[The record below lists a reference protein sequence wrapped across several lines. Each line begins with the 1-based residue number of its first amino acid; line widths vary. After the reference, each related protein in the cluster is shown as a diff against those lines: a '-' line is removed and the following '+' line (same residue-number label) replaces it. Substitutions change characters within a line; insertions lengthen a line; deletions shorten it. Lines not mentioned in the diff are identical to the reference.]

1 MSWWLQVILALVLLA
16 VGGLLVPLLL
26 QLRRTAAAVQALA
39 ESARADL
46 DLITADVHHLRARVD
61 GLADQATGCLE
72 LPISLARM
80 AGTASR
86 AFETFLN
93 PRTLAWVAPLLTGFK
108 IALKFL
114 RRPKKSA
121 ASEEESHE

>member
-1 MSWWLQVILALVLLA
+1 MSITCAPGW
-16 VGGLLVPLLL
+16 
-26 QLRRTAAAVQALA
+26 TAW
-39 ESARADL
+39 R
-46 DLITADVHHLRARVD
+46 IRP
-61 GLADQATGCLE
+61 TGCLE

-80 AGTASR
+80 AGTATR

-114 RRPKKSA
+114 RRPKKGA